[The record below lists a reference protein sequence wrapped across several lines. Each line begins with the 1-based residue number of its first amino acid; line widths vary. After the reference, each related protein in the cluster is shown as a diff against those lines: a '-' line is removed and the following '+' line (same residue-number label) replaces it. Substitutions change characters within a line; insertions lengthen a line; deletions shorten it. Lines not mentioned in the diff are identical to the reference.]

1 MMAIVQD
8 KVAIVSGVGPGMGR
22 DIAIALAREGAHIVL
37 AARSLDKLEAVASEL
52 ASLDR
57 RVLCVPT
64 DVTKSADCERLVV
77 QAVQTFGRIDILS
90 NNAFDPGARELVEDA
105 DLDGWRAMFEVNFF
119 GAMQLSQQVIPTM
132 KKQGSGSIVMTN
144 SMSMRLI
151 IERYGGYAA
160 SKAAL
165 LAATQTMAREL
176 GQFNIRVNSVVPGYI
191 WGERL
196 ERYFHRIANERGVSF
211 DEVYREIAAQT
222 SLRHLPHSEEIAP
235 AVVFFASEW
244 ARAITGQTL
253 DVNGGHVFV

>member
-1 MMAIVQD
+1 MALLVQD

-22 DIAIALAREGAHIVL
+22 DIALALAREGAHVVL
-37 AARSLDKLEAVASEL
+37 AARGMDKLEAVAREVEPL
-52 ASLDR
+52 GR

-64 DVTKSADCERLVV
+64 DVTKSDDAKQLVAR
-77 QAVQTFGRIDILS
+77 AVEAFGRIDILS

-105 DLDGWRAMFEVNFF
+105 NLDGWRSMFEVNFY
-119 GAMQLSQQVIPTM
+119 GAIQLSQAVVPVM
-132 KKQGSGSIVMTN
+132 KQQGGGAIVMTN

-176 GQFNIRVNSVVPGYI
+176 GPYKLRVNSVVPGYI

-196 ERYFHRIANERGVSF
+196 KGYFERLAVQQGKSFEEIYAGIAS
-211 DEVYREIAAQT
+211 QT
-222 SLRHLPHSEEIAP
+222 ALRHLPHSEEIAP
-235 AVVFFASEW
+235 AVVFFASDW

-253 DVNGGHVFV
+253 DINGGHVFV

>member
-1 MMAIVQD
+1 MALLKD
-8 KVAIVSGVGPGMGR
+8 KVAIVSGIGPGMGR
-22 DIAIALAREGAHIVL
+22 DISLAMAREGAHLVL
-37 AARSLDKLEAVASEL
+37 AARSMDKLEAVAREIEPL
-52 ASLDR
+52 GR

-64 DVTKSADCERLVV
+64 DVTRRDDVERLVA
-77 QAVQTFGRIDILS
+77 QAVETFGRIDVLS

-105 DLDGWRAMFEVNFF
+105 DLDGWRAMFEVNLY
-119 GAMQLSQQVIPTM
+119 GAMQLSQEVIPVM
-132 KKQGSGSIVMTN
+132 KKQGGGAIVMTN

-176 GQFNIRVNSVVPGYI
+176 GKHKIRVNSVVPGYI

-196 ERYFHRIANERGVSF
+196 ERYFHRLASERGTTF
-211 DEVYREIAAQT
+211 EAVYEEIAAQT

-235 AVVFFASEW
+235 AVVFFASDW

>member
-1 MMAIVQD
+1 MGIVQD
-8 KVAIVSGVGPGMGR
+8 KIAVVSGIGPGMGR
-22 DIAIALAREGAHIVL
+22 DISLALAREGAHVVL
-37 AARSLDKLEAVASEL
+37 AARGMDKLEAVAREIEAL
-52 ASLDR
+52 GR

-64 DVTKSADCERLVV
+64 DVTKREDCKRLVA
-77 QAVQTFGRIDILS
+77 QAVDTFGRIDILS

-105 DLDGWRAMFEVNFF
+105 DLDGWRSMFEVNFY
-119 GAMQLSQQVIPTM
+119 GAVQLSQEVIPVM
-132 KKQGSGSIVMTN
+132 KRQKAGSIVMTN

-176 GQFNIRVNSVVPGYI
+176 GVYGIRVNSIVPGYI

-196 ERYFHRIANERGVSF
+196 ERYFHRIANEQKKTF
-211 DEVYREIAAQT
+211 DEVYQSVAAQT

-235 AVVFFASEW
+235 AVVFFASDW

-253 DVNGGHVFV
+253 DINGGHVFV

>member
-1 MMAIVQD
+1 MGIVQD
-8 KVAIVSGVGPGMGR
+8 KVAIVSGIGPGLGR
-22 DIAIALAREGAHIVL
+22 DIALALAREGAHVVL
-37 AARSLDKLEAVASEL
+37 AARSLDKLEAVAREVEPL
-52 ASLDR
+52 GR

-64 DVTKSADCERLVV
+64 DVTQRDDVRRLVS
-77 QAVQTFGRIDILS
+77 QTVQTFGRVDIVS
-90 NNAFDPGARELVEDA
+90 NNAFDPGARELVEHA
-105 DLDGWRAMFEVNFF
+105 DLDGWRAMFEVNFY
-119 GAMQLSQQVIPTM
+119 GAMQLSQEVIPAM
-132 KKQGSGSIVMTN
+132 KQQGGGSIVMTN

-176 GQFNIRVNSVVPGYI
+176 GPFKIRVNSVVPGYI

-196 ERYFHRIANERGVSF
+196 ERYFHRVAAERGTSF
-211 DEVYREIAAQT
+211 DDVYAEIAAQT

-235 AVVFFASEW
+235 AVVFFASDW

-253 DVNGGHVFV
+253 DVNGGHVFF

>member
-1 MMAIVQD
+1 MGIVQD
-8 KVAIVSGVGPGMGR
+8 KIAIVSGVGPGMGR
-22 DIAIALAREGAHIVL
+22 DIALALAREGAHLVL
-37 AARSLDKLEAVASEL
+37 AARGMDKLEAVARDIEPL
-52 ASLDR
+52 GR

-64 DVTKSADCERLVV
+64 DVTKPDDAKKLVERALE
-77 QAVQTFGRIDILS
+77 AFGRIDILS

-105 DLDGWRAMFEVNFF
+105 NLDGWRSMFEVNFY
-119 GAMQLSQQVIPTM
+119 GAVQLSQAVIPAM
-132 KKQGSGSIVMTN
+132 KQQGGGAIVMTN

-176 GQFNIRVNSVVPGYI
+176 GQYKIRVNSVVPGYI
-191 WGERL
+191 WGDRLKGYFERL
-196 ERYFHRIANERGVSF
+196 AVQQGKTF
-211 DEVYREIAAQT
+211 DEVYAGIAAQT

-235 AVVFFASEW
+235 AVVFFASDW

-253 DVNGGHVFV
+253 DINGGHVFF

>member
-1 MMAIVQD
+1 MGVVQD

-22 DIAIALAREGAHIVL
+22 DIAIALAKEGAHLVL
-37 AARSLDKLEAVASEL
+37 AARSMEKLRAVAIEIEAL
-52 ASLDR
+52 GR

-64 DVTKSADCERLVV
+64 DVTRPDDTEQLVV
-77 QAVQTFGRIDILS
+77 QAVKTFGRIDILS

-105 DLDGWRAMFEVNFF
+105 DLGGWRSMFEVNFY
-119 GAMQLSQQVIPTM
+119 GAVELSQQVIPIM
-132 KKQGSGSIVMTN
+132 KKQGGGAIVMTN

-151 IERYGGYAA
+151 IDRYGGYAA

-176 GQFNIRVNSVVPGYI
+176 GRYKIRVNSIVPGYI

-196 ERYFHRIANERGVSF
+196 EGYFKRLAEQQGRTF
-211 DEVYREIAAQT
+211 EEVYAEIASQT
-222 SLRHLPHSEEIAP
+222 ALGHLPHSEEIAP
-235 AVVFFASEW
+235 AAVFFASDW
-244 ARAITGQTL
+244 SRAITGQTL